1 MEHLCAGEKLASCL
15 EAKGD
20 TEGCGGGDHRQGQK
34 KVPRSRVVQLVSAAS
49 EAGLGQ

>member
-20 TEGCGGGDHRQGQK
+20 TEGCGGGDHMAGPEEGTKEQGG
-34 KVPRSRVVQLVSAAS
+34 AA
-49 EAGLGQ
+49 G